1 MESTRKMDRQIKL
14 GELIGFGITILAIV
28 IGSYVSIRVH
38 ISTLEL
44 QVVNI
49 KEQRQEDLKN
59 REKTDEKVNE
69 KLDKVIEGMNEI
81 KVQLQNKEDKK

>member
-14 GELIGFGITILAIV
+14 GELIGFAIIILTSV
-28 IGSYVSIRVH
+28 IGAYVSVRVH

-44 QVVNI
+44 QVTNI
-49 KEQRQEDLKN
+49 KEQRVEDLKN